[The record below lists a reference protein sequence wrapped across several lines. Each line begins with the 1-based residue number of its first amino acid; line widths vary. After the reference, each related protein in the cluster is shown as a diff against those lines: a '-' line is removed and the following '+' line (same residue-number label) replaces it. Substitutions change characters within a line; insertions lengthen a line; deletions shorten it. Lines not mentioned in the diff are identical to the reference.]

1 MVASVLRGVT
11 AYLSSLNA
19 KSAVYSD
26 ELKLLWSSCDDFFG
40 SFDTKLISDALP
52 VRAEEP
58 VPVEVDGV
66 KYAMSIVPLYRSKRL
81 VYGYA
86 CVLRDSYEIYRLVN
100 SSPVS
105 EHIELFLRETQE
117 KTTRIIGISKMM
129 EGLVPDCENKEKL
142 EQYIREQ
149 SVQAARIFTE
159 AYSTGIASFVKEEGD
174 SPAVNC
180 NVSALIAGLCSEAN
194 QCLVKTKRKLV
205 KDIDVRSYYAK
216 VDYRVLA
223 VAFMSMFRS
232 HLYISPLKSS
242 VEVTA
247 RFDDGDYFIT
257 VKTELLPY
265 EEIDLLQEQKS
276 LQDRELARRIVVS
289 ECDGSLSFTA
299 DKSTAISEI
308 RIPVVKKNRGA
319 SLNNVNSEYLTGNY
333 KPVRP
338 FIDEITEREEQAL
351 DAAREPKAVQS
362 KKSVQK
368 RKKK

>member
-1 MVASVLRGVT
+1 MVASVLKGVT

-19 KSAVYSD
+19 RSAVYSD
-26 ELKLLWSSCDDFFG
+26 ELKLLWSSCDEFFK

-58 VPVEVDGV
+58 VPVVADGV

-86 CVLRDSYEIYRLVN
+86 CVLRDSSEVCRIVN
-100 SSPVS
+100 SSAVS
-105 EHIELFLRETQE
+105 EQIELFLRETQE

-129 EGLVPDCENKEKL
+129 EGLVPDCENRERL

-149 SVQAARIFTE
+149 SVQANRLFTE
-159 AYSTGIASFVKEEGD
+159 ASSLRIAASANEDGD
-174 SPAVNC
+174 APAVNC
-180 NVSALIAGLCSEAN
+180 NVSALISRLCSEAN
-194 QCLVKTKRKLV
+194 QCLVKTKRKLIE
-205 KDIDVRSYYAK
+205 DIDVRCYYAK
-216 VDYRVLA
+216 TDYKVLA

-232 HLYISPLKSS
+232 HLYISPLKSA

-247 RFDDGDYFIT
+247 RLDGEDYLIT

-276 LQDRELARRIVVS
+276 VQDRELARRIVAF
-289 ECDGSLSFTA
+289 ECGGSLTFTA

-319 SLNNVNSEYLTGNY
+319 SLNNANSEYLTGNY
-333 KPVRP
+333 KPVRSY
-338 FIDEITEREEQAL
+338 IDEITEREEQAL
-351 DAAREPKAVQS
+351 TAAREPKTAQS
-362 KKSVQK
+362 KKITQK